1 MDYPS
6 EHLLNSIEEI
16 AAIKNSLSLGDRSL
30 TSAKGLYVH
39 RKGLPSGEVEYAA
52 GGRFSTKIAFVKE
65 LGGGRNIKKYQPGD
79 WEFRVEE
86 TLELCRTLK
95 RATEDLKNW
104 PPEKTKIYES
114 GEIIDTD
121 LVEKVS
127 EVNIEH
133 YEENHRQWRLRG
145 LPRWLEL
152 RDKFLSEL
160 KEEWPIEY
168 AELQLSQ
175 KSEKG
180 ITDLIREHITKA
192 YVTGYMYGRGWI
204 SPEEMTQANLYLGDV
219 VAEKVRRGFKGAKSR
234 GIAFADVLA
243 HIAVLGTVS
252 GSVPEG
258 EKGEKEEKPE
268 AGGKSGI
275 DSASGN
281 HNQESK

>member
-6 EHLLNSIEEI
+6 EHLLNSIEEV
-16 AAIKNSLSLGDRSL
+16 ATIKNSLSLGDRSL

-65 LGGGRNIKKYQPGD
+65 LDGGRNVKKYQPGD

-114 GEIIDTD
+114 EETIDSE
-121 LVEKVS
+121 LVERVS

-152 RDKFLSEL
+152 RDKFLDEL

-175 KSEKG
+175 KGEKG
-180 ITDLIREHITKA
+180 ITELLREHIAKA

-219 VAEKVRRGFKGAKSR
+219 AAEKVRRGFKGAKSR

-243 HIAVLGTVS
+243 HIAVLGTVD
-252 GSVPEG
+252 GSVSE
-258 EKGEKEEKPE
+258 EKGEKERKPE
-268 AGGKSGI
+268 AEGKSETRFTNG
-275 DSASGN
+275 DHS
-281 HNQESK
+281 QEGK

>member
-16 AAIKNSLSLGDRSL
+16 ATIKNGLALGDRPL

-52 GGRFSTKIAFVKE
+52 GGRFSTKISFVKE
-65 LGGGRNIKKYQPGD
+65 LGGGRDVKKYQPGD

-114 GEIIDTD
+114 GETIDYD
-121 LVEKVS
+121 LVERVS
-127 EVNIEH
+127 SVNIEH

-152 RDKFLSEL
+152 RDKFLSEM

-168 AELQLSQ
+168 AELQLNR
-175 KSEKG
+175 KGEKG
-180 ITDLIREHITKA
+180 ITELLREHITKA

-204 SPEEMTQANLYLGDV
+204 SPEEMTQANLYLGEV
-219 VAEKVRRGFKGAKSR
+219 AAEKVRRGFKGAKSK

-252 GSVPEG
+252 GSVPEEGG
-258 EKGEKEEKPE
+258 EGEQEKKPE
-268 AGGKSGI
+268 SPEPKDKPEGK
-275 DSASGN
+275 
-281 HNQESK
+281 